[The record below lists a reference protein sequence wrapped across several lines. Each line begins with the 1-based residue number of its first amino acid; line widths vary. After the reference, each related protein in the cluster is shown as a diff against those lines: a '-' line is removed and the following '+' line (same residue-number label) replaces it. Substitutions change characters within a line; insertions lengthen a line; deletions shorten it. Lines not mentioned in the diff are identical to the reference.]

1 FLHVNWEDYWELLKW
16 TAQQSSKGTKAL
28 KGRLAKCLG
37 ELGIDASM
45 WRDMV
50 WDWQRFFGKSA
61 CIGSPNAMK
70 EHAEQAGLHHHR
82 GQASLRACFTN

>member
-1 FLHVNWEDYWELLKW
+1 W
-16 TAQQSSKGTKAL
+16 TAEQSHKATKVL

-61 CIGSPNAMK
+61 CIGSPDAMK

-82 GQASLRACFTN
+82 GQASLRACFNG